1 MGRRDASGSE
11 RRGCEHRALSARTPT
26 RRTPV
31 APPSSAP
38 GRLGSSRRKAVQRL
52 QQASNKVLPANKGS
66 PRKNIRVGRE
76 GSASNYSVVSIS
88 ATAGPSGKLGEGEK
102 PLFVPFSS

>member
-1 MGRRDASGSE
+1 MSRGDATGSE
-11 RRGCEHRALSARTPT
+11 CRGCERRAVSARTPT
-26 RRTPV
+26 RGTPV
-31 APPSSAP
+31 APLSPSP
-38 GRLGSSRRKAVQRL
+38 GRMGSSRRKAVETL
-52 QQASNKVLPANKGS
+52 QQASNKVLRANKES

-102 PLFVPFSS
+102 PLFVRFSS